1 MGCGT
6 DALLTELCKA
16 SVEARQLYESALEER
31 AQVIANT
38 YGALPPLRD
47 IGDAA
52 LLGRSFPAPSVRLWQ
67 AHLAHS
73 DEGEAVL
80 VASID
85 VVGKRLTNA
94 IEKTNLFIER
104 VLLTMAAKRR
114 LDQAIESIRA
124 AWITRQGSNA
134 KTRED
139 RDRDARVARAF
150 EGAVHRES
158 TRLEVLEEFERRSG
172 VGDDP
177 KRAVLI
183 QPDPQTF
190 LDAELHDE
198 FRSQH
203 AEIDQTTASLA
214 REWRRTHDRF
224 HTSSLF
230 FTSLPNPL
238 DWSAEKLRTAH
249 RQFVLEVSDERY
261 VLEATVQQLSAA
273 HGSYELSKLCVFLR
287 HVALQQLALD
297 SVAQSTD
304 DWTDAAQNEVVV
316 LRPLK
321 KQYEDALEAMVARS
335 ARRQSAWEV
344 RTYEYMMTRED
355 VQERVAAEILEP
367 VSAEAHAEAVRET
380 ERAGI
385 ERIRLTAV
393 LDALISKDGIELAL
407 ADAMTNRCTEA
418 LLVREMRDRNPAW
431 PESVQDLVDAVDDM
445 LMQSTWRERNHRG
458 SSGADEAMDRIY
470 EWTLR
475 PDQVFFPRPRIVS
488 MPDENDMDR
497 PLLPCTITTNTAAD
511 AFSATNVHCQKKKL
525 PTLSIAAA
533 TAYRRRWLR

>member
-47 IGDAA
+47 LGDAV

-67 AHLAHS
+67 ANLAHS

-80 VASID
+80 LASID
-85 VVGKRLTNA
+85 VVGKRLTKT
-94 IEKTNLFIER
+94 IEKTNLFLER
-104 VLLTMAAKRR
+104 VLHTMAAKRR

-124 AWITRQGSNA
+124 AWRARQGSNA

-139 RDRDARVARAF
+139 RDRDARVMRAF
-150 EGAVHRES
+150 EGAVNRES
-158 TRLEVLEEFERRSG
+158 TRLEVLEEFERRFG
-172 VGDDP
+172 VGDTP

-183 QPDPQTF
+183 QPDPQTL

-203 AEIDQTTASLA
+203 AEIDQTAASLA
-214 REWRRTHDRF
+214 REWKHERDRF

-238 DWSAEKLRTAH
+238 DWSTDDLRYAH

-344 RTYEYMMTRED
+344 RTYAYLMTRED

-407 ADAMTNRCTEA
+407 ADALANRCTEA
-418 LLVREMRDRNPAW
+418 LLVREMRKRNPAW

-470 EWTLR
+470 EWALR
-475 PDQVFFPRPRIVS
+475 PGFFPRPRIVS